1 MSSVF
6 NNRINPEQE
15 RSETVVL
22 LGASNLSLG
31 IRSII
36 QVLLCTTDKHLDLY
50 LAAGH
55 GRSYGVKSRVFGRT
69 LPAIRKCGLWSRLEE
84 EKADQEVHV
93 LVSDVGNDLLYGHSP
108 EKLVA
113 WIEECLA
120 KLKGWKTSITIVL
133 PPVDSAERLSAWH
146 YHTARFVLFP
156 KHPPISF
163 PEMKKRV
170 RETTSRLGELANKK
184 EALVVEQ
191 QRDWYG
197 LDPIHIGRKYRT
209 QVWKDIF
216 SLWPAFSGSEIQGRS
231 ELPKLFLKAA
241 ECEFLGI
248 PRETKQPYFEAS
260 ERLRLYLY

>member
-1 MSSVF
+1 MFSTFS
-6 NNRINPEQE
+6 NRTNPDQPC
-15 RSETVVL
+15 SETVVL

-31 IRSII
+31 IRSIVE
-36 QVLLCTTDKHLDLY
+36 VLLCTSDKHLDLY

-55 GRSYGVKSRVFGRT
+55 GRSYGVRSRVFGRT
-69 LPAIRKCGLWSRLEE
+69 LPAIRKCGLWKRLEE
-84 EKADQEVHV
+84 EIADQEIHV

-113 WIEECLA
+113 WVEECLA
-120 KLKGWKTSITIVL
+120 KLKGFKTSTTIVL

-170 RETTSRLGELANKK
+170 RETTLRLAELANQKQ
-184 EALVVEQ
+184 AQIVEQ
-191 QRDWYG
+191 QGDWYG

-209 QVWKDIF
+209 RVWKDIF
-216 SLWPAFSGSEIQGRS
+216 SLWPAFSDSKMQAQS
-231 ELPKLFLKAA
+231 DLPKLFLKAA

-248 PRETKQPYFEAS
+248 PKETAQPYFE
-260 ERLRLYLY
+260 EYGRLRLFLY